1 MIAPRS
7 GEETAGG
14 NKWTPQPRHGDRIQ
28 HRDQASTRRTAGRNI
43 GSPCHLPPIGR
54 NPLNRRR
61 FVASFGISAAL
72 GALSQARGAVF
83 SQAGQA
89 EAGNE
94 PSSNPVWPRPTIV
107 PIPEAIARI
116 AKHVISLN
124 GTWKFTLR
132 PPARFWANDADPS
145 GWDDIQVPGECTMQG
160 FQIARDTE
168 YPFKRAVEIPADF
181 KGRRIFLR
189 FDGVYSY
196 GRVWVNGRHVRDHRG
211 GFTSWDCDIT
221 PFVTPGRRAWITVG
235 VTDESN
241 NISWQSNYAKH
252 YIGGILRD
260 VRLFAVPADYVTRF
274 HARTEF
280 DRSFANA
287 TLKVTLAAAFG
298 SARHANVELRMKD
311 PAGKDV
317 RIRNASLQL
326 SRERPETVATIPV
339 SRPEKWDCERPRL
352 YTLEAVFKA
361 GGGETETLVKR
372 VGFRQVEVRGNQL
385 YVNGDPVKLRG
396 GCRHDVYPTRGRSTT
411 SALDEQDVRLL
422 KNANF
427 NFVRTSHYPPTQ
439 AFLDACDRHGLYIE
453 EESAVCFVN
462 QSWGSQI
469 AAESDPHYT
478 AQFMNQFAEM
488 IERDRDHSCVII
500 WSLGNESKWG
510 ENFAKEHSYVKAED
524 PARPVIFSFPASVP
538 AGVKAYDIYSDHYPK
553 FDSDFSSAA
562 LPRLNDEFGHVPCY
576 NQRTQRRDPGVR
588 NYWGRSIKKFWEG
601 MLGASGCLG
610 GSIWA
615 SIDEVFMLP
624 DSCVGYGEWG
634 IIDGW
639 RRQKPEYWLAKKAYS
654 PTRLPDAPVENPGSG
669 NPLRIPIRNGFNH
682 TNLNEV
688 AIKWSVGSEAG
699 KITSLNVPP
708 GREGTLVI
716 PGRAWRNG
724 ETVKLEF
731 TNREGRLLDRY
742 ELPVG
747 RPVWSFPSAQ
757 GPAPQIREGSQNIH
771 VKGRNF
777 EVVFSKVSGLVESA
791 VYKGYRILEGGPMLN
806 LAPYTLRNWWLTSL
820 RMVRAKDEAVIE
832 ISGNYQRSGSPSSQ
846 ALVYAQYQVRI
857 DADGLITTN
866 FSLRDVPKGV
876 SEIGVAYILPSE
888 TDQLSWS
895 RKGLWSAYPPDH
907 IGRNT
912 GVAYR
917 KREAGEE
924 NYRTAPTWPWSQ
936 DTSDYFLFGKDDAGG
951 RGTNDFRSQKENI
964 WFASGVISRTGI
976 RARAESDASHA
987 VRAEIISD
995 GRVRFNINSAWAYP
1009 DLAWGNMC
1017 PPIPASSTYEGTVRL
1032 RLTDNDSIGAEFR
1045 DL

>member
-1 MIAPRS
+1 
-7 GEETAGG
+7 
-14 NKWTPQPRHGDRIQ
+14 
-28 HRDQASTRRTAGRNI
+28 
-43 GSPCHLPPIGR
+43 
-54 NPLNRRR
+54 
-61 FVASFGISAAL
+61 
-72 GALSQARGAVF
+72 
-83 SQAGQA
+83 
-89 EAGNE
+89 
-94 PSSNPVWPRPTIV
+94 
-107 PIPEAIARI
+107 
-116 AKHVISLN
+116 
-124 GTWKFTLR
+124 
-132 PPARFWANDADPS
+132 
-145 GWDDIQVPGECTMQG
+145 
-160 FQIARDTE
+160 
-168 YPFKRAVEIPADF
+168 
-181 KGRRIFLR
+181 
-189 FDGVYSY
+189 
-196 GRVWVNGRHVRDHRG
+196 
-211 GFTSWDCDIT
+211 
-221 PFVTPGRRAWITVG
+221 
-235 VTDESN
+235 
-241 NISWQSNYAKH
+241 
-252 YIGGILRD
+252 
-260 VRLFAVPADYVTRF
+260 
-274 HARTEF
+274 
-280 DRSFANA
+280 
-287 TLKVTLAAAFG
+287 
-298 SARHANVELRMKD
+298 
-311 PAGKDV
+311 
-317 RIRNASLQL
+317 
-326 SRERPETVATIPV
+326 
-339 SRPEKWDCERPRL
+339 
-352 YTLEAVFKA
+352 
-361 GGGETETLVKR
+361 
-372 VGFRQVEVRGNQL
+372 
-385 YVNGDPVKLRG
+385 
-396 GCRHDVYPTRGRSTT
+396 
-411 SALDEQDVRLL
+411 
-422 KNANF
+422 
-427 NFVRTSHYPPTQ
+427 
-439 AFLDACDRHGLYIE
+439 
-453 EESAVCFVN
+453 
-462 QSWGSQI
+462 
-469 AAESDPHYT
+469 
-478 AQFMNQFAEM
+478 
-488 IERDRDHSCVII
+488 
-500 WSLGNESKWG
+500 
-510 ENFAKEHSYVKAED
+510 
-524 PARPVIFSFPASVP
+524 
-538 AGVKAYDIYSDHYPK
+538 
-553 FDSDFSSAA
+553 
-562 LPRLNDEFGHVPCY
+562 
-576 NQRTQRRDPGVR
+576 VR

-1032 RLTDNDSIGAEFR
+1032 RLTDNDSIGVDFR

>member
-1 MIAPRS
+1 MSAAPGVALR
-7 GEETAGG
+7 EETTAY
-14 NKWTPQPRHGDRIQ
+14 P
-28 HRDQASTRRTAGRNI
+28 DQD
-43 GSPCHLPPIGR
+43 
-54 NPLNRRR
+54 
-61 FVASFGISAAL
+61 V
-72 GALSQARGAVF
+72 V
-83 SQAGQA
+83 
-89 EAGNE
+89 
-94 PSSNPVWPRPTIV
+94 SNPVWPRPTIV
-107 PIPEAIARI
+107 PIPEATAGV
-116 AKHVISLN
+116 AKQVLRLN

-132 PPARFWANDADPS
+132 PPARFWTNETDTS

-168 YPFKRAVEIPADF
+168 YPFKRAVDIPADF

-189 FDGVYSY
+189 FDGVYCY
-196 GRVWVNGRHVRDHRG
+196 GRVWVNGHHVRDHRG

-221 PFVTPGRRAWITVG
+221 PFAMPGHQAWITVG

-260 VRLFAVPADYVTRF
+260 VRLFAVPADHVTRF
-274 HARTEF
+274 HAETEF
-280 DRSFANA
+280 DKSFTDA

-298 SARHANVELRMKD
+298 NARHASVELRLKD

-317 RIRNASLQL
+317 SIRNASLRL
-326 SRERPETVATIPV
+326 SRERREAVAAIPV
-339 SRPEKWDCERPRL
+339 SRPEKWDCEHPRL

-361 GGGETETLVKR
+361 GGGETGTLVR
-372 VGFRQVEVRGNQL
+372 RIGFRQVEVRGNQL

-411 SALDEQDVRLL
+411 PALDEQDVQLL
-422 KNANF
+422 KNANY

-469 AAESDPHYT
+469 PAKSDPHYT

-524 PARPVIFSFPASVP
+524 PTRPVIFSFPASVP
-538 AGVKAYDIYSDHYPK
+538 SGVNAYDIFSDHYPK
-553 FDSDFSSAA
+553 FDSDFSSAS

-576 NQRTQRRDPGVR
+576 NQGTQRRDPGVR
-588 NYWGRSIKKFWEG
+588 NYWGRSIKAFWNG

-639 RRQKPEYWLAKKAYS
+639 RREKPEHWLAKKAYS
-654 PTRLPDAPVENPGSG
+654 PTRMPDTSVQNPGSG
-669 NPLRIPIRNGFNH
+669 NPLRIPIQNGFNH

-688 AIKWSVGSEAG
+688 AVKWSIGSEAG
-699 KITSLNVPP
+699 EIKSLNVAP
-708 GREGTLVI
+708 GREGTLLI
-716 PGRAWRNG
+716 PTRAWRNG
-724 ETVKLEF
+724 EILKIEF
-731 TNREGRLLDRY
+731 TNRKGRLLDRY
-742 ELPVG
+742 ELSVG
-747 RPVWSFPSAQ
+747 RPVWSFPPVQ
-757 GPAPQIREGSQNIH
+757 GPTPQIREDSETH
-771 VKGRNF
+771 RMLGRNF
-777 EVVFSKVSGLVESA
+777 EVVFSKVSGLIQSA
-791 VYKGYRILEGGPMLN
+791 AYKGHRILEGGPILN

-820 RMVRAKDEAVIE
+820 HTASTKDEAVIE
-832 ISGNYQRSGSPSSQ
+832 ISGNYQRSGSRSSQ

-857 DADGLITTN
+857 DGRGLITTN
-866 FSLRDVPKGV
+866 FSLRDVPKGMD
-876 SEIGVAYILPSE
+876 EIGVAYILPSE

-895 RKGLWSAYPPDH
+895 RKGLWSSYPPDH

-912 GVAYR
+912 GVANKARAATKDRYR
-917 KREAGEE
+917 V
-924 NYRTAPTWPWSQ
+924 APSWPWSQ
-936 DTSDYFLFGKDDAGG
+936 DMNDYFLFGKDDSGG
-951 RGTNDFRSQKENI
+951 RGTRDFRSQRQNI
-964 WFASGVISRTGI
+964 WYASGIVSRTGVH
-976 RARAESDASHA
+976 ARAESDATHA
-987 VRAEIISD
+987 VRAEVERD
-995 GRVRFNINSAWAYP
+995 GRVRLNINTAWAYP
-1009 DLAWGNMC
+1009 DLAWGNEC
-1017 PPIPASSTYEGTVRL
+1017 PALPTSGAFEGTVRL
-1032 RLTDNDSIGAEFR
+1032 RLTDDDSTDVNFTDR
-1045 DL
+1045 

>member
-1 MIAPRS
+1 MAQSNSAFGLAR
-7 GEETAGG
+7 GEQDITGG
-14 NKWTPQPRHGDRIQ
+14 KKGKPLPRHRDKIL
-28 HRDQASTRRTAGRNI
+28 HRDRVSIRRTAR
-43 GSPCHLPPIGR
+43 CLPYFR
-54 NPLNRRR
+54 RAPLNRRR

-72 GALSQARGAVF
+72 GALSQSSGAVF
-83 SQAGQA
+83 SKAGQA
-89 EAGNE
+89 EDGNAL
-94 PSSNPVWPRPTIV
+94 STNPVWPRPTIV
-107 PIPEAIARI
+107 PIPKAVAGI
-116 AKHVISLN
+116 AKHAISLN

-132 PPARFWANDADPS
+132 LPVRFWSNDADPS

-181 KGRRIFLR
+181 KGSKIFLR
-189 FDGVYSY
+189 FDGVYSRA
-196 GRVWVNGRHVRDHRG
+196 RVWVNGRHVRDHRG

-221 PFVTPGRRAWITVG
+221 PLVTPGQRAWITVG
-235 VTDESN
+235 VTDEWDSV
-241 NISWQSNYAKH
+241 SWQSNYAKH

-260 VRLFAVPADYVTRF
+260 VTLFAAPADHVTRF
-274 HARTEF
+274 HAETEF
-280 DRSFANA
+280 DRTFTDA

-298 SARHANVELRMKD
+298 RARHARVELRLKD
-311 PAGKDV
+311 PSGKDV
-317 RIRNASLQL
+317 PIRNASLRL
-326 SRERPETVATIPV
+326 SREKPEAVAAIAV
-339 SRPEKWDCERPRL
+339 SRPQKWDCEHPRL

-361 GGGETETLVKR
+361 AGGETETLAKR

-396 GCRHDVYPTRGRSTT
+396 GCRHDVYPTRGRCTT
-411 SALDEQDVRLL
+411 PALDEQDVQLL
-422 KNANF
+422 KNANY

-469 AAESDPHYT
+469 PAESDPHYT

-510 ENFAKEHSYVKAED
+510 ENFAKEHAYVKAED
-524 PARPVIFSFPASVP
+524 PTRPVIFSFPASVP
-538 AGVKAYDIYSDHYPK
+538 TGVNAYDIFSEHYPK
-553 FDSDFSSAA
+553 FDSDFSSAT

-576 NQRTQRRDPGVR
+576 NQGTQRRDPGVR

-639 RRQKPEYWLAKKAYS
+639 RREKPEHWLAKKAYS
-654 PTRLPDAPVENPGSG
+654 PTRLPDTGLQNPGPG
-669 NPLRIPIRNGFNH
+669 NPLRIPIQNGFNH

-688 AIKWSVGSEAG
+688 AIKWSVGSESG
-699 KITSLNVPP
+699 EIRSLNVAP
-708 GREGTLVI
+708 GRQGMLVV
-716 PGRAWRNG
+716 PERSWRNG
-724 ETVKLEF
+724 EILKIEF
-731 TNREGRLLDRY
+731 SGRDGRLLDRY

-747 RPVWSFPSAQ
+747 RPVWSFPAAQ
-757 GPAPQIREGSQNIH
+757 GPAPQIHEDSQNIR
-771 VKGRNF
+771 VQGRDF
-777 EVVFSKVSGLVESA
+777 EVAFSKASGLVESA
-791 VYKGYRILEGGPMLN
+791 AYKGHRILEGGPILN

-820 RMVRAKDEAVIE
+820 RTSRAQDEVLID
-832 ISGNYQRSGSPSSQ
+832 ISGNYQRSGSPSEEE
-846 ALVYAQYQVRI
+846 LVNAQYQVRI

-866 FSLRDVPKGV
+866 FSLQDVPKGV
-876 SEIGVAYILPSE
+876 GEIGVAYILPSE
-888 TDQLSWS
+888 TDQLSWR

-912 GVAYR
+912 GVAGKAR
-917 KREAGEE
+917 ASGEE
-924 NYRTAPTWPWSQ
+924 RYRSAPAWPWSQ

-964 WFASGVISRTGI
+964 WYASGVISRTGI
-976 RARAESDASHA
+976 CARAESNATHA
-987 VRAEIISD
+987 VRAEIESD

-1009 DLAWGNMC
+1009 DLAWGNEC
-1017 PPIPASSTYEGTVRL
+1017 PPLPVSGTYEGTVRL
-1032 RLTDNDSIGAEFR
+1032 RLTDNDSASVNFK
-1045 DL
+1045 DA